1 MANVKGVILNGT
13 KYELLDSE
21 ARQLAGDA
29 INQVETLENTV
40 AAVETDVTAIKA
52 DLVTVAETATE
63 AKSTATEAS
72 TLATQAETRAQ
83 EAYELAEKAGKATNF
98 LTYVKTISEESA
110 INLTSADI
118 NDLFGSA
125 IANIAT
131 GKRFLM
137 RFYIKR
143 LDGTLETN
151 VVVLQKQVSGFR
163 NAAQIGDTIFISAG
177 QSTITITNTVS
188 QTITVLI
195 DTSKQL

>member
-13 KYELLDSE
+13 KYELLDAE

-40 AAVETDVTAIKA
+40 AAVEVDVAAVKTDLA
-52 DLVTVAETATE
+52 TVAETATQAE
-63 AKSTATEAS
+63 TAAADAN

-83 EAYELAEKAGKATNF
+83 ESYELAEKAGKATNF
-98 LTYVKTISEESA
+98 LTYIKTISKESA
-110 INLTSADI
+110 INLTKADI

-125 IANIAT
+125 IENIAT

-151 VVVLQKQVSGFR
+151 VVVLQKQASGFR
-163 NAAQIGDTIFISAG
+163 IAAQIGDTIFISAG
-177 QSTITITNTVS
+177 QSVISITNTLS

-195 DTSKQL
+195 DTSKQF